1 MGTLA
6 EVIIALGGTIVS
18 LAGVIFILLNPQIKL
33 KDELSTLEDRLTYY
47 KIPTIVVEYSELL
60 MPSGYLDEKEL
71 EKVKMYYN
79 YDLKE
84 IGKLEDI
91 DGKIQNIRRKLV
103 ASVVL
108 MGIILIVTG
117 GLILEIEKGNIPY
130 TIHPVSFQFGIIVGC
145 MITIMVGALIYSLYL
160 IWKVSSNN
168 RRASERLIYLYRE
181 LKNEISK
188 AFLRGERSV
197 E

>member
-1 MGTLA
+1 MGMLA

-18 LAGVIFILLNPQIKL
+18 LAGIIFVLLNPQIKL
-33 KDELSTLEDRLTYY
+33 RDELSTLEDRLTYY
-47 KIPTIVVEYSELL
+47 KIPTIILEYSELL
-60 MPSGYLDEKEL
+60 MPSGHLDEREL

-103 ASVVL
+103 VSVML

-130 TIHPVSFQFGIIVGC
+130 ATHPISFQFGMIIGC
-145 MITIMVGALIYSLYL
+145 MITAMTGALIYSLYL
-160 IWKVSSNN
+160 IWKVSSSN
-168 RRASERLIYLYRE
+168 RCASERLIYLHRE